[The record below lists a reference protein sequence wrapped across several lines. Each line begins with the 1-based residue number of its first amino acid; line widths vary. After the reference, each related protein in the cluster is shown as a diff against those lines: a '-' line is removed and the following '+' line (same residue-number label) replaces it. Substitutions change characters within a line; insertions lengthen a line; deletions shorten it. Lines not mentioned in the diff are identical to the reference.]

1 MIPEK
6 SDIKDLSF
14 DELGAELE
22 AWGEPAFRA
31 KQVFEW
37 VYKRGA
43 VSFASMTDL
52 PKALRQRLEE
62 AYELRALD
70 LAERLRS
77 EDGTEKYLFRLK
89 DGRLVE
95 SVLIPS
101 GRRLTLCLS
110 TQVGCKFACVFCA
123 SGARGYERNLLPSEI
138 IGQVLFLRDRLEAG
152 PTNYVFMGMGEPLDN
167 FDNLVRVIKVMNSPA
182 GMAVAARRITIST
195 VGIVPAIESLAK
207 LRLQVNLSLSL
218 HATTDELRSRLLPV
232 NRKYPLAEV
241 IKAGARYA
249 KETGRMITVEYIMIA
264 GLNDSAADSRRLAST
279 ARKLRAKVNLIP
291 YSPGCGPGFEPSSRQ
306 RLEEFRQ
313 ALESRGVG
321 ATVRLS
327 KGGDIRAACGQLA
340 GKKKDRDLKNG
351 DTEK

>member
-6 SDIKDLSF
+6 RDIKNLSL
-14 DELGAELE
+14 DELAAELE
-22 AWGEPAFRA
+22 TWGEPAYRA

-52 PKALRQRLEE
+52 PKDLRQRLEE
-62 AYELRALD
+62 THDLRSLE

-77 EDGTEKYLFRLK
+77 EDGTEKFLFRLK
-89 DGRLVE
+89 DSRLVE

-110 TQVGCKFACVFCA
+110 TQVGCKYACIFCA

-152 PTNYVFMGMGEPLDN
+152 LTNFVFMGMGEPLDN
-167 FDNLVRVIKVMNSPA
+167 FDNVVRVIRVMNSPA
-182 GMAVAARRITIST
+182 GMGIAARRITIST
-195 VGIVPAIESLAK
+195 VGIVPAIEK
-207 LRLQVNLSLSL
+207 LGKLGLQVNLSLSL
-218 HATTDELRSRLLPV
+218 HAATDELRSRLLPA
-232 NRKYPLAEV
+232 NRKYPLAKV
-241 IKAGARYA
+241 IKAGADYA
-249 KETGRMITVEYIMIA
+249 KATGRKLTIEYVMIS
-264 GLNDSAADSRRLAST
+264 GLNDSAAEARRLASI
-279 ARKLRAKVNLIP
+279 ARRLRAKVNLIP
-291 YSPGCGPGFEPSSRQ
+291 YSPGCGPGFEPSPGP
-306 RLEEFRQ
+306 RLEDFRRE
-313 ALESRGVG
+313 LESRGVG

-340 GKKKDRDLKNG
+340 GQKA
-351 DTEK
+351 E